1 MFNIYKFVNF
11 SYPFECIYFAK
22 KMTHFGD
29 ALCEKLKKK
38 IEYLIVLGV
47 QLDNGVHPL
56 GEEASKD
63 VNM

>member
-1 MFNIYKFVNF
+1 MLHVKSF
-11 SYPFECIYFAK
+11 
-22 KMTHFGD
+22 
-29 ALCEKLKKK
+29 LKK